1 MNRALPALL
10 ALMLSANG
18 LVMLAAS
25 RWWYGAVPGV
35 VMTGPFNPHFVKDI
49 GAAYLVCGA
58 AFAWRA
64 SGRSGGFGAAAA
76 AAGFVTLHALIH
88 VADAFAMRDALQAFT
103 RDLVGIYLI
112 AALALWAAWPRKG
125 DADASRPALAPD
137 HPLRTRPEL

>member
-49 GAAYLVCGA
+49 GAAYLAAGLGFAWLAIEQSPRGRGA
-58 AFAWRA
+58 AFA
-64 SGRSGGFGAAAA
+64 GALFLA
-76 AAGFVTLHALIH
+76 LHAGIH
-88 VADAFAMRDALQAFT
+88 LADAMGAPSGLSDLVRDAPG
-103 RDLVGIYLI
+103 VI
-112 AALALWAAWPRKG
+112 APAILALWLAWP
-125 DADASRPALAPD
+125 SRPSSETSHA
-137 HPLRTRPEL
+137 